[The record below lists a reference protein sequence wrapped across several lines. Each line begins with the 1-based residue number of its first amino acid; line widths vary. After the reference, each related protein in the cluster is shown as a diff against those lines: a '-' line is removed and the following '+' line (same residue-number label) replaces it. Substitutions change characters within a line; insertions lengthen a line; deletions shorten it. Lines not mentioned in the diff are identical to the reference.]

1 MFQYGKTPS
10 GDLEISIGGDDI
22 RMFYR
27 AINSAGLQE
36 RRDMYG
42 LKTYIEKH
50 FKEELEKP

>member
-1 MFQYGKTPS
+1 MFRFGKTPS
-10 GDLEISIGGDDI
+10 GDLEISVGGDDI

-36 RRDMYG
+36 RCDMYG